1 MQQNKKALDSAEMW
15 RFLRFGAVGVLNT
28 CLTFVTFILLRHWQ
42 VPVDVANFLSYFAGM
57 VCSFICNKLWV
68 FRSRS
73 RRWWLEAALFFGGAG
88 LCWLLQWGAFRLLLL
103 LLPEAWAQLGGMA
116 VYTLLNYIYN
126 RCVAFRLSPR

>member
-1 MQQNKKALDSAEMW
+1 MQQKWKAFDRAEMW

-28 CLTFVTFILLRHWQ
+28 SLTFVTFMLLRHWH
-42 VPVDVANFLSYFAGM
+42 VSVDVANFLSFFAGM

-103 LLPEAWAQLGGMA
+103 LLPEVWAQLGGMA